1 MIKRITQKEIDF
13 QKYNHCLENSLQK
26 NFYAKKEILD
36 FLAESWELLVYGDYE
51 FVMPIPITKK
61 FRFSI
66 VVMPL
71 FCQQLGVFSKE
82 KNEKIELLFLDFLMK
97 NYRVLTYSF
106 NFQNLE
112 TENLN
117 KKKNYFIEKTDYQ
130 LLRKNYFKGRKSTV
144 KVAQYL
150 HFKELLLSETLD
162 FITTN
167 FKGLDKQS
175 DLDHFVEYL
184 KFLNEKKQLKIFGSF
199 KENHLTNLAILIDH
213 ENRLSLLGLIN
224 KEEFKTDNGASFLID
239 KILQENIHEKS
250 FDFMGG
256 SIRGIEVF
264 FKSFGSECQE
274 YPAIMISKKELIK
287 NFFKK

>member
-112 TENLN
+112 IENLN
-117 KKKNYFIEKTDYQ
+117 KKK
-130 LLRKNYFKGRKSTV
+130 KN
-144 KVAQYL
+144 
-150 HFKELLLSETLD
+150 
-162 FITTN
+162 N
-167 FKGLDKQS
+167 
-175 DLDHFVEYL
+175 
-184 KFLNEKKQLKIFGSF
+184 N
-199 KENHLTNLAILIDH
+199 AILH
-213 ENRLSLLGLIN
+213 QSSLAL
-224 KEEFKTDNGASFLID
+224 F
-239 KILQENIHEKS
+239 
-250 FDFMGG
+250 
-256 SIRGIEVF
+256 
-264 FKSFGSECQE
+264 
-274 YPAIMISKKELIK
+274 
-287 NFFKK
+287 

>member
-1 MIKRITQKEIDF
+1 
-13 QKYNHCLENSLQK
+13 
-26 NFYAKKEILD
+26 
-36 FLAESWELLVYGDYE
+36 
-51 FVMPIPITKK
+51 
-61 FRFSI
+61 
-66 VVMPL
+66 
-71 FCQQLGVFSKE
+71 
-82 KNEKIELLFLDFLMK
+82 MK

-184 KFLNEKKQLKIFGSF
+184 KFLNVKKQLKIFGSF
-199 KENHLTNLAILIDH
+199 KENHLTNLAILIDN

-239 KILQENIHEKS
+239 KILQEIIHEKS

-274 YPAIMISKKELIK
+274 YPAIMISKKELVK